1 MTTLTLPIPWFGGK
15 RRAAP
20 LIWAALGD
28 PGHYIEPFAGSAA
41 GLLGRPAAHTGAR
54 ETLND
59 SDGMIANALRAIRS
73 SPAEVAEHCQWPLVE
88 VDVHARLAWLH
99 DRSRDPDWVAWL
111 EGDPDHS
118 DARAAGWWL
127 YVTAASIGYPL
138 GAPGSWHRVDGRL
151 RRLPGT
157 PGGCQR
163 SIPSVGEPG
172 SGIFA
177 QHLRPAGGVD
187 RLMTRLAARLRHVRI
202 TCGDWRRVLTPTLL
216 RPEVRRG
223 GDPATGIL
231 LDPPYAVSGDI
242 YAQGDATVSTEVRA
256 WCLTADPDL
265 RIVLCGYD
273 TEHDELLPHGWTVT
287 EGRAG
292 SGAGRS
298 TRSDNGRRE
307 RLWLSPAC
315 TPPAQDALFPT
326 HTERTT
332 P

>member
-1 MTTLTLPIPWFGGK
+1 MTALTLPVPWYGGK

-28 PGHYIEPFAGSAA
+28 PGHYVEPFAGSAA
-41 GLLGRPAAHTGAR
+41 VLLGRPAEHVGAL

-59 SDGMIANALRAIRS
+59 LDGMIANALRAIRS
-73 SPAEVAEHCQWPLVE
+73 SPAEVAEYCSVPLVE

-127 YVTAASIGYPL
+127 YVTAASIDYPL
-138 GAPGSWHRVDGRL
+138 GSTGSWRRADGHL
-151 RRLPGT
+151 RFLPGAR
-157 PGGCQR
+157 GCKR
-163 SIPSVGEPG
+163 LIPSVGSAG
-172 SGIFA
+172 RGIFS
-177 QHLRPAGGVD
+177 QRLSEAGALD

-202 TCGDWRRVLTPTLL
+202 TCGDWRRVLAPALL
-216 RPEVRRG
+216 RPGVRRG
-223 GDPATGIL
+223 GEAVTAVL

-242 YAQGDATVSTEVRA
+242 YAQGDATVSAAVRA
-256 WCLTADPDL
+256 WCLTADPEL
-265 RIVLCGYD
+265 RIVICGYD
-273 TEHDELLPHGWTVT
+273 TEHDELLAHGWTVI

-292 SGAGRS
+292 RGAGRS

-326 HTERTT
+326 HERTT